1 MSESTLTATDSTTG
15 EAESSANDVPTGTE
29 TDVQASVPKP
39 SDVAPKA
46 EDKAAD
52 IEQSADSED
61 SPWNDPSKAR
71 AEIERLRRE
80 RGDERIQAKK
90 NAADEARKE
99 LLASLTQ
106 ALDPEAAAKG
116 EQLTLEDATVKLTE
130 ASEQI
135 VNVKRESAVVAEAWK
150 LGIDPARLD
159 YLQYQLAK
167 NNDFKSL
174 DIESADF
181 AGKLSSVISDEIAK
195 DSTLKLSGAAI
206 ASGVDQHGGSAGA
219 STITKAEFT
228 AMPYAKRLELYNTN
242 RAEYDRLNAE
252 R

>member
-1 MSESTLTATDSTTG
+1 MSEATLTATDSNPG
-15 EAESSANDVPTGTE
+15 EAESSANEVTE
-29 TDVQASVPKP
+29 VTEANAQASVPKP
-39 SDVAPKA
+39 SDIAPKT
-46 EDKAAD
+46 EDKPSETD
-52 IEQSADSED
+52 QTADSED
-61 SPWNDPSKAR
+61 SPWNDPAKAR

-106 ALDPEAAAKG
+106 ALDPEAAEKG
-116 EQLTLEDATVKLTE
+116 EQLTLEDATSKLTE

-135 VNVKRESAVVAEAWK
+135 VNVKRESAVIAEAWK
-150 LGIDPARLD
+150 LGVDPARLD
-159 YLQYQLAK
+159 YLQFQLAK
-167 NNDFKSL
+167 NSDFKSL

-181 AGKLSSVISDEIAK
+181 AGKLSTVISSEIAK

-219 STITKAEFT
+219 STITKDEFK
-228 AMPYAKRLELYNTN
+228 AMPYAKRLELFNTN

>member
-1 MSESTLTATDSTTG
+1 VSEATLTATDSNPG
-15 EAESSANDVPTGTE
+15 EAESSANEVTNVTE
-29 TDVQASVPKP
+29 AETQASAPKP
-39 SDVAPKA
+39 SDIAPKV
-46 EDKAAD
+46 EDKASED
-52 IEQSADSED
+52 IDSED
-61 SPWNDPSKAR
+61 SPWNDPAKAR

-106 ALDPEAAAKG
+106 ALDPEAASKG
-116 EQLTLEDATVKLTE
+116 EQLTLEDATSKLTE
-130 ASEQI
+130 ASDQI
-135 VNVKRESAVVAEAWK
+135 TNVKRESAVIAEAWK

-159 YLQYQLAK
+159 YLQFQLAK
-167 NNDFKSL
+167 NADFKSL

-181 AGKLSSVISDEIAK
+181 AGKLATVISSEIAK
-195 DSTLKLSGAAI
+195 DSTLKLSGAVM

-219 STITKAEFT
+219 STITKAEFS

>member
-15 EAESSANDVPTGTE
+15 EAESSENEVANATQSDAQVS
-29 TDVQASVPKP
+29 APKP
-39 SDVAPKA
+39 SDIAPQVAEAPA
-46 EDKAAD
+46 
-52 IEQSADSED
+52 SSESDDD
-61 SPWNDPSKAR
+61 SPWNDPAKAR

-99 LLASLTQ
+99 LLQTLTQ
-106 ALDPEAAAKG
+106 ALDPEAASKG
-116 EQLTLEDATVKLTE
+116 EQLTLEDATAKLTE

-135 VNVKRESAVVAEAWK
+135 VNVKRESAVIAEAWK
-150 LGIDPARLD
+150 LGVDPARIEF
-159 YLQYQLAK
+159 LQFQLAK
-167 NNDFKSL
+167 NADFKSL
-174 DIESADF
+174 DIDSEDF
-181 AGKLSSVISDEIAK
+181 GGKLSSVISAEIAK
-195 DSTLKLSGAAI
+195 DSTLKLSGAVL
-206 ASGVDQHGGSAGA
+206 ASGVDQHGGSSSA
-219 STITKAEFT
+219 STITKAEFA

>member
-1 MSESTLTATDSTTG
+1 MSEATLTATDSNPG
-15 EAESSANDVPTGTE
+15 EAASSESEVVNT
-29 TDVQASVPKP
+29 TDTDAQSSTPKP
-39 SDVAPKA
+39 SDIAPKPEA
-46 EDKAAD
+46 PASELS
-52 IEQSADSED
+52 ESADSED
-61 SPWNDPSKAR
+61 SPWNDPAKAR

-99 LLASLTQ
+99 LLSTLTQ
-106 ALDPEAAAKG
+106 ALDPEAASKG
-116 EQLTLEDATVKLTE
+116 EQLTLEDATAKLTE
-130 ASEQI
+130 ASDQI
-135 VNVKRESAVVAEAWK
+135 VHVKRDASVIAEAWK

-159 YLQYQLAK
+159 YLQFQLSK
-167 NNDFKSL
+167 NNDFNAL

-181 AGKLSSVISDEIAK
+181 AGKLSSVISQEIAK
-195 DSTLKLSGAAI
+195 DSTLKLSGAVI

-219 STITKAEFT
+219 STITKDEFK
-228 AMPYAKRLELYNTN
+228 AMPYAKRLELFNTN